1 MNARGTPRR
10 LSSTL
15 GVYVVVLISLQ
26 IFLVSVAVD
35 ALQSDDGTLAWTAAG
50 FSVLFAVAAAAFA
63 RSLGG
68 APTNR

>member
-1 MNARGTPRR
+1 MSTRAGPRR

-35 ALQSDDGTLAWTAAG
+35 ALQTDNETLAWTAAG
-50 FSVLFAVAAAAFA
+50 ISMLFAVGAALFA
-63 RSLGG
+63 RYLRR
-68 APTNR
+68 APAT